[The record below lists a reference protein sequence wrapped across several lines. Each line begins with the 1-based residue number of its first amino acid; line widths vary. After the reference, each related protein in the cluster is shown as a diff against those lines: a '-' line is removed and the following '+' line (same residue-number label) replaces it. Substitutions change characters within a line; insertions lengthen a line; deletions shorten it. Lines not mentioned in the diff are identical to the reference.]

1 MCYPNHRI
9 EACDCAPMIW
19 FWAPHLCAGLKT
31 AAANLRWC
39 FFGSIK
45 SPRHVNSFTATCALP
60 VHNVIAEGTRHDPTD
75 ETHTHMADDRRAG
88 DRHIVG
94 NYRDRYR
101 DRDCSLA
108 TNMNRIGSDS
118 YPVLPKLVHPDCRLS
133 ERFGS
138 HNIANQRRSLVCALR
153 RETLGSIQPPAPAPR
168 AFNLVGA
175 RKHELPGA
183 TLLVTL

>member
-1 MCYPNHRI
+1 M
-9 EACDCAPMIW
+9 
-19 FWAPHLCAGLKT
+19 
-31 AAANLRWC
+31 RWC

-45 SPRHVNSFTATCALP
+45 SPRHVNSFAATCALP
-60 VHNVIAEGTRHDPTD
+60 GTQRARGGTRYDPTCKA
-75 ETHTHMADDRRAG
+75 HTQMAHDRPVG
-88 DRHIVG
+88 DRHIAG
-94 NYRDRYR
+94 DYRDR

-108 TNMNRIGSDS
+108 SNLNRIGSDR

-175 RKHELPGA
+175 RKQELPGA
-183 TLLVTL
+183 KLLGTRWM